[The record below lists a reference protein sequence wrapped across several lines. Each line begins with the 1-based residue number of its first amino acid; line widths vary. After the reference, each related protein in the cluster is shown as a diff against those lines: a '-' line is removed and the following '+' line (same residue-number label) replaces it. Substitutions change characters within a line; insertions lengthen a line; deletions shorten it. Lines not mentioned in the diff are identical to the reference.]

1 MIDKTL
7 NVVNSEDLKNKVSD
21 VEVVGN
27 PDAWQ
32 LLCKASSKKEGWMK
46 STKIM
51 DLGGWGS
58 VLQVSTQQGDN
69 VAEALVYLPSVPS
82 WRIKDSAVEKGKS
95 EA

>member
-1 MIDKTL
+1 
-7 NVVNSEDLKNKVSD
+7 
-21 VEVVGN
+21 
-27 PDAWQ
+27 
-32 LLCKASSKKEGWMK
+32 MK